1 MAWTNNQTMFCMY
14 VICEVESGWNW
25 AATNMQD
32 AITLGIAQ
40 WWGTR
45 AAGLMQ
51 RLKDNA
57 PTSYAKLSSRL
68 RDKLE
73 TDGASSQSWTS
84 FYLNQADSQSWAN
97 SAEDAENHQVQQALF
112 FEDIEGYKTTL
123 ASWGLDVENNV
134 AATIYWM
141 SAYHQNPSFCNNVM
155 GAVGDI
161 TNLATIRAGILSHR
175 VLGQYPNRYNKI
187 YERLTAW
194 DGISAPPDF
203 GQVDEFQE
211 GLSPTAQG
219 ANMAQQVTGI
229 QYVQQTGDNLLIY
242 SKDYPSGMLC
252 VKTNGQIWVPFTND
266 TQVTMPNTETGQT
279 GGSSSL
285 FELCKQTWIDWANAG
300 GFEYGGSDASDKYPE
315 TSGHTSCAA
324 CIWAALNKHGSD
336 ICNWMSIFCPDL
348 QKQGKLIYHTTGY
361 NNIRVPIED
370 MLPGDLILMDY
381 ASSGNG
387 RADHVDWY
395 FGNNVVWG
403 AGSTP
408 CPHLVSNN
416 AETYLMNRSRSIVDE
431 LWIVRIFNED

>member
-1 MAWTNNQTMFCMY
+1 MAWTNAQNLYCMY

-32 AITLGIAQ
+32 AITLGIGQ

-51 RLKDNA
+51 RLRDGA

-68 RDKLE
+68 RTKLE
-73 TDGASSQSWTS
+73 SDGPTAQSWTG
-84 FYLNQADSQSWAN
+84 FYLNQEDAKSWAD
-97 SAEDAENHQVQQALF
+97 SAEDSENHQIQQALF
-112 FEDIEGYKTTL
+112 LEDIEGYKTTL
-123 ASWGLDVENNV
+123 ASWGLDVESNV

-141 SAYHQNPSFCNNVM
+141 SAYHQNPSYCNNVM
-155 GAVGDI
+155 STVGDI
-161 TNLATIRAGILSHR
+161 TNLSTIRSGILSHR

-194 DGISAPPDF
+194 DGVSAPPDF

-211 GLSPTAQG
+211 GLSPTAPGGNLEQP
-219 ANMAQQVTGI
+219 VTGI
-229 QYVQQTGDNLLIY
+229 RYLQRRGDNIMVF
-242 SKDYPSGMLC
+242 SEDYPQGMMC
-252 VKTNGQIWVPFTND
+252 VKTNGDLWIPFTSN
-266 TQVTMPNTETGQT
+266 TQVEMPNTEEGIT
-279 GGSSSL
+279 GGSPSL
-285 FELCKQTWIDWANAG
+285 FEQCKQTWIDWANAG
-300 GFEYGGSDASDKYPE
+300 GFAYGADAAGKYPE

-324 CIWAALNKHGSD
+324 CIWAALDKNGSD

-348 QKQGKLIYHTTGY
+348 QNQGKLIYHATGY
-361 NNIRVPIED
+361 NDIRVPVEQ

-395 FGNNVVWG
+395 FGNGVVWG
-403 AGSTP
+403 AGSAP
-408 CPHLVSNN
+408 CPHHVSDD
-416 AETYLMNRSRSIVDE
+416 AEHYLQGRSRSIVVE
-431 LWIVRIFNED
+431 LWIVRIFDEE